1 MKLLL
6 IAGHGAG
13 DPGATATYAGKRYRE
28 ADETRDLAARLSSE
42 LKKRY
47 EITVTQFDP
56 AKNAYTELQRGRS
69 LAASFSGCD
78 YALELH
84 FNASGANA
92 ADGRRKG
99 TECYIPVGGEAGPA
113 AALCTALQPLGFPN
127 RGVKQKNFAVIS
139 AAKRAGVP
147 AALLEVCFLDD
158 PDDCSLWLQN
168 KDAVAAAI
176 ADGLCRAFSLPLR
189 QQRTSRE
196 IVQTAAGLSDGT
208 MDYLAS
214 YRWGKELLNKLAD
227 AVTHCRSSF
236 S

>member
-13 DPGATATYAGKRYRE
+13 DPGATATYGGKRYRE
-28 ADETRDLAARLSSE
+28 ADETRDLAARLASE
-42 LKKRY
+42 LNRRF

-84 FNASGANA
+84 FNASGVSA

-113 AALCTALQPLGFPN
+113 AALCAALQPLGFPN
-127 RGVKQKNFAVIS
+127 RGVKQKNFA
-139 AAKRAGVP
+139 A
-147 AALLEVCFLDD
+147 
-158 PDDCSLWLQN
+158 
-168 KDAVAAAI
+168 
-176 ADGLCRAFSLPLR
+176 
-189 QQRTSRE
+189 
-196 IVQTAAGLSDGT
+196 
-208 MDYLAS
+208 
-214 YRWGKELLNKLAD
+214 RW
-227 AVTHCRSSF
+227 T
-236 S
+236 

>member
-28 ADETRDLAARLSSE
+28 ADETRDLAARLASE
-42 LKKRY
+42 LNRRF

-56 AKNAYTELQRGRS
+56 EKNAYTELQRGRS
-69 LAASFSGCD
+69 LAASFSDCD
-78 YALELH
+78 YVLELH

-113 AALCTALQPLGFPN
+113 AALCAVLQPLGFPN

-168 KDAVAAAI
+168 KDAVAAAL
-176 ADGLCRAFSLPLR
+176 AEGLHKSFSFPLKK
-189 QQRTSRE
+189 QRKSRE
-196 IVQTAAGLSDGT
+196 IVQQEAGLADST

-214 YRWGKELLNKLAD
+214 YRWGKELLDKLAN
-227 AVTHCRSSF
+227 AITR
-236 S
+236 